1 MFNIAFELA
10 MVFEPQQYS
19 GAESKFLKQDIIIDI
34 GQTSWLKDGNQNSD
48 ESKSSSILISLF
60 GEKIRDC
67 DFKIGDTGCIVGSH
81 GPIGNSSQNRMEGI
95 RFENPTYNVAYN
107 LDGMKKL
114 PEDYGKSSFEF
125 VLSELYRI
133 KLGEKKFDL
142 VDFFRDM
149 NMKLESAIGMD
160 ETCRYRITSF
170 YKYLPKM
177 ILASAA
183 DVDLYSY
190 LLKNGLD
197 ISILNHLN
205 NEYENF
211 SSNNVSSEIKFVES
225 VHYGFI
231 GLSQLEIEHIRIQRK
246 HIFFSRHEM
255 RWYDLAEP
263 THYVDSDFLATFYS
277 GIVPDSIEVELSKR
291 SGDNII

>member
-1 MFNIAFELA
+1 
-10 MVFEPQQYS
+10 
-19 GAESKFLKQDIIIDI
+19 
-34 GQTSWLKDGNQNSD
+34 
-48 ESKSSSILISLF
+48 
-60 GEKIRDC
+60 
-67 DFKIGDTGCIVGSH
+67 
-81 GPIGNSSQNRMEGI
+81 
-95 RFENPTYNVAYN
+95 
-107 LDGMKKL
+107 
-114 PEDYGKSSFEF
+114 
-125 VLSELYRI
+125 
-133 KLGEKKFDL
+133 
-142 VDFFRDM
+142 
-149 NMKLESAIGMD
+149 
-160 ETCRYRITSF
+160 
-170 YKYLPKM
+170 M

-246 HIFFSRHEM
+246 HIFFSRHEL
-255 RWYDLAEP
+255 RWYDLAVP

-291 SGDNII
+291 SGDNIIWYY